1 MAYSLGIDIGTT
13 FSAAAVQVDDGAV
26 ELINL
31 GGRAPA
37 IPSVILTREDGVVLV
52 GDAAEARAIADPTRV
67 AREFKRRLGDPTPLL
82 LGGTPFSAQ
91 TLTSLLIRHVL
102 ELVAQRMGGSPAS
115 VVITHPAAYGEYR
128 REALLN
134 AAIEAGAQHLTLLSE
149 PQAAAAQYAARSSVA
164 PGEIIAVYDF
174 GGGTFDIALMRQGV
188 GQFELIGVPVGVES
202 LGGVDFDVAVLE
214 HVNARVNGALDLL
227 DPNDDDTRAML
238 ARLRRDSRDAK
249 EALSSDIDATI
260 TVVVP
265 GITEHVTITRATL
278 EDLIR
283 PRIAETFV
291 ALRRAVEAA
300 GITVDDISRILLVGG
315 SSRIPYIR
323 ERVAIETARPLAED
337 IDPEYAVALGAA
349 RLATSAMGGSPIP
362 SPAPDARTEAPR
374 PPAPSPATEPDRPAA
389 EEAAPPPVVEAV
401 APPVPVPVPTPP
413 AERARFAPATPPPVP
428 RSGPSRAVIA
438 AVVGVLAIAAVAV
451 VVVVTRG
458 GDDSR
463 ASSDTAASLTTDA
476 SLIVGISEGGVLTG
490 AAELEAQQ
498 AVFSPD
504 GTRAVVAGNLGV
516 AVYDGSTGQQLLALA
531 GHSDRVVDAEFS
543 ADGTR
548 IVTASIDGRAI
559 VWDATSGAV
568 LLTLTGPAGGP
579 STAVFDP
586 DGGRI
591 ATGRVD
597 DGTVTVWDA
606 ATGDTLRSVTG
617 YDPHF
622 DATGHHLLTAGTNT
636 VTIWDAD
643 TGAVVREIRSPGVSR
658 AVFSPDGTSL
668 ATNGADGVTVW
679 DAADGAPL
687 HVIHVGQSD
696 AFDLAFS
703 PDGTRIATV
712 GLNGSLALFDVTTGQ
727 QIGHATT
734 SISQTVAFSPDGAH
748 LITTG
753 ANAATVWTLS

>member
-13 FSAAAVQVDDGAV
+13 FSAAAVQIDDGAV

-37 IPSVILTREDGVVLV
+37 IPSVILTREDGVLLV

-91 TLTSLLIRHVL
+91 TLTSLLIRHIL
-102 ELVAQRMGGSPAS
+102 ELVTQRMGGAPAS

-300 GITVDDISRILLVGG
+300 GITVDDISRIVLVGG

-349 RLATSAMGGSPIP
+349 RLAASAPSGSPTP
-362 SPAPDARTEAPR
+362 SQAPDARAETPR

-389 EEAAPPPVVEAV
+389 VEAAPPPIVEAV
-401 APPVPVPVPTPP
+401 TPP
-413 AERARFAPATPPPVP
+413 AP
-428 RSGPSRAVIA
+428 RSGPSRTVIA
-438 AVVGVLAIAAVAV
+438 AVVGVLAVAAVAV

-463 ASSDTAASLTTDA
+463 ASSDTAASLTTDP
-476 SLIVGISEGGVLTG
+476 SLVVGIAEGVGLTG

-504 GTRAVVAGNLGV
+504 GARAVVAGNLGV
-516 AVYDGSTGQQLLALA
+516 AVHDATTGQQQLALT
-531 GHSDRVVDAEFS
+531 GHTDRVIDAEFS

-548 IVTASIDGRAI
+548 IVTASVDGRAI
-559 VWDATSGAV
+559 VWDATSGAA

-586 DGGRI
+586 DGTRI

-597 DGTVTVWDA
+597 DATVTVWDA
-606 ATGDTLRSVTG
+606 ATGDALRSVTG
-617 YDPHF
+617 YDPQF

-679 DAADGAPL
+679 DAADGSPL
-687 HVIHVGQSD
+687 HVIHVGQAD
-696 AFDLAFS
+696 AFDVAFS

-727 QIGHATT
+727 QIGHVTT
-734 SISQTVAFSPDGAH
+734 SISQTVAFSADGTH

-753 ANAATVWTLS
+753 ANDAIVWTLS